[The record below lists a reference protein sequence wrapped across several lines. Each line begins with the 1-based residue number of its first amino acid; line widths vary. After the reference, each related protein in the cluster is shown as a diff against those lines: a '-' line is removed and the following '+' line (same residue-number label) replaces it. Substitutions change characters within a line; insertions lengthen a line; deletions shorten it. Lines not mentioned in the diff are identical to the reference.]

1 MGRKRLITADQIL
14 DATAYVVGRDGAA
27 QLTLD
32 AVAVQAKISKATVL
46 YCYGSKDEL
55 IEAVVRRG
63 VAMDTAF
70 NDAAIASL
78 GDTPNAVIHGRL
90 LAAKEVFPAEW
101 HPVALSLCSALAQD
115 AKLRSVQQ
123 DTQTAV
129 MDRIKKTSAKPR
141 GAMLAY
147 LALEGLKLLEILEW
161 HVWSKPEREELLRD
175 IAWLAETEP
184 PRSKPRQVRP
194 PTKQA
199 SRNPRRPRKPEPNS
213 SPATKPKQAL
223 HPPSSYS

>member
-46 YCYGSKDEL
+46 YCYRSKDEL

-78 GDTPNAVIHGRL
+78 GHTPNAVIHGRL
-90 LAAKEVFPAEW
+90 LAAAEAFPTEM

-115 AKLRSVQQ
+115 AKLRSILQG
-123 DTQTAV
+123 TQTAV
-129 MDRIKKTSAKPR
+129 IKRIKKTSANPR

-147 LALEGLKLLEILEW
+147 LCLEGLKLLEILDW
-161 HVWSKPEREELLRD
+161 LAWPKPERDELLRD

-184 PRSKPRQVRP
+184 PALEHSPK
-194 PTKQA
+194 
-199 SRNPRRPRKPEPNS
+199 PNS
-213 SPATKPKQAL
+213 QKACEPQPTRPAKA
-223 HPPSSYS
+223 

>member
-32 AVAVQAKISKATVL
+32 AVAAQAKISKATVL
-46 YCYGSKDEL
+46 YCYRSKNEL

-90 LAAKEVFPAEW
+90 LAAAEAFPAGF

-123 DTQTAV
+123 NTQTAV
-129 MDRIKKTSAKPR
+129 IDRIKKTSAKPR
-141 GAMLAY
+141 AAMLAY
-147 LALEGLKLLEILEW
+147 LALEGLKLLEILDWHEW
-161 HVWSKPEREELLRD
+161 PKPERDDLLRD

-184 PRSKPRQVRP
+184 PRSKTHLSRTVAKLASPSPRGRP
-194 PTKQA
+194 
-199 SRNPRRPRKPEPNS
+199 KPEPNS
-213 SPATKPKQAL
+213 SPAAKKKR
-223 HPPSSYS
+223 

>member
-46 YCYGSKDEL
+46 YCYRSKDEL

-90 LAAKEVFPAEW
+90 LAAAEAFPAEF
-101 HPVALSLCSALAQD
+101 HPVALSLCSALAQN

-147 LALEGLKLLEILEW
+147 LCIEGLKLLEILDW
-161 HVWSKPEREELLRD
+161 HAWPKPERDDLLRD

-184 PRSKPRQVRP
+184 PRLKTHRSRTVTKLASFSPRGRP
-194 PTKQA
+194 
-199 SRNPRRPRKPEPNS
+199 KPEPNS
-213 SPATKPKQAL
+213 SPAAKTEK
-223 HPPSSYS
+223 